1 MDKKEILKDYKLCVE
16 SREASL
22 LGRKEALAG
31 RGKFGIFGDGKEL
44 AQIAMS
50 KVFKKGD
57 IRSGYYRDQTFMMAI
72 GQLTVKNTFSALY
85 GHADLKFEPNTGGR
99 QMQGNFSTH
108 FLNEDGSWKNL
119 TELYNSSC
127 DITTTGGQMPRLLGL
142 AHASKIYRE
151 VKLLKDNSLFSKNGN
166 EIAFGTIGNA
176 STSEGLFFETINAAG
191 VIQVPMI
198 ISVWDDGYGIS
209 VPEKYHTTKH
219 SISQA
224 LKGFQRDDKGDGFEI
239 FKVNGWDYL
248 QLIDAYKKA
257 ESLARKN
264 HIPSIIHVVELTQ
277 PQGHST
283 SGSHERY
290 KDPQRLQFEKD
301 FDCNKL
307 FRNFILSQN
316 LASEKELLKIES
328 DAIEFVKNQKNQA
341 WEDFQ
346 NPLRQERKHAVS
358 LIQQLADNS
367 NSSDSLASVIND
379 LNIISNLSRKNIL
392 SASRKAIRLSSD
404 QNSSHRINLKLWLD
418 NYMKTNQIK
427 YSSHLYSQS
436 EFNAT
441 NISPLKPSYSS
452 SSPLVDARVIMRDNF
467 DFILQK
473 YPQVV
478 IFGEDVGKI
487 GDVNQGLEGMQ
498 KKYGEQRVF
507 DTSIRE
513 ATIVGQAIGMALRGL
528 RPICEMQYLDY
539 LLYALEILSDDLATL
554 HYRSA
559 GTQKAPLIVRTRG
572 HRLEGIWHS
581 GSPMA
586 GILNL
591 IKGIY
596 FLVPRNM
603 TQASGFYNTVL
614 ESDSPAIIVEC
625 LNGYRAKEV
634 LPDNIGQH
642 KTPIGVVET
651 LTDGSDITVV
661 SYGSTLKI
669 VLNAVSE
676 LNNIGIFPEV
686 IDAQSLIP
694 FDINHDILKS
704 IKKTNRLAIID
715 EDVPGGASAFILQQI
730 IEQQD
735 AYHFLDSKPLT
746 ITAKEHRPAYADDG
760 DYFSKPSVDDI
771 VEQLSALLHE
781 ANPKKYPLL

>member
-85 GHADLKFEPNTGGR
+85 GHADLKFEPTTGAR
-99 QMQGNFSTH
+99 IMPSHFSTH